1 MLPQQRLCVGQT
13 RERSHSRLAASVPD
27 QFSAADSALGYL
39 YQCRVALVFALRRS
53 GAGDD
58 FNVVLETLDD
68 VVFDKEGQPPDLL
81 QTKHHRARRANLA
94 DASPDLW
101 KSLRIWCEGLTAK
114 TIPAGASFYLVTTS
128 RATAGSAAERLRV
141 VDRDVASARERLHAT
156 AETSTNKANKCAY
169 EVFLALDGNE
179 QRDLLEKVFVIDSSP
194 TIAKLDDRLK
204 AEVRWA
210 AEKQHADAFVS
221 RLEGW
226 WFRRVIQQLRAP
238 AGTSVVL
245 GREVEAQIDDLRD
258 QFRRDALP
266 IDEDILAATV
276 DACSYQDHVFVQQVH
291 LCKIGAQ
298 RVLAA
303 VREYFRA
310 FEQRS
315 RWLREDLLLVG
326 ELDRYEQRLVEE
338 WDLVFARIKDDLG
351 PAPADDEKLRAAKDV
366 YRWVE
371 ESVFPIRANV
381 TEAFVTRGSL
391 QMLSDRLRVGWHP
404 EFLERLRH
412 LLEPEAAS

>member
-1 MLPQQRLCVGQT
+1 M
-13 RERSHSRLAASVPD
+13 RE

-39 YQCRVALVFALRRS
+39 YQCRVALVSVLQRIR
-53 GAGDD
+53 AGDD
-58 FNVVLETLDD
+58 FNVALETLDD
-68 VVFDKEGQPPDLL
+68 VVFDSEGYAPDLL
-81 QTKHHRARRANLA
+81 QTKHHRTRNANLT

-101 KSLRIWCEGLTAK
+101 KSLRIWCEGLAAK
-114 TIPAGASFYLVTTS
+114 AIPAGASFYLITTS
-128 RATAGSAAERLRV
+128 QAVDGSAAQRLRV
-141 VDRDVASARERLHAT
+141 VGRDVATARERLHAT
-156 AETSTNKANKCAY
+156 ARTSTNRKNKSAY
-169 EVFLALDGNE
+169 EAFLALDEGQ
-179 QRDLLEKVFVIDSSP
+179 QRALLEAVFVIDSSP
-194 TIAKLDDRLK
+194 TIEELDDRLR

-210 AEKQHADAFVS
+210 AEKQHMDALVS

-226 WFRRVIQQLRAP
+226 WFRRAIQQLRAT
-238 AGTSVVL
+238 AGSNVVL
-245 GREVEAQIDDLRD
+245 SREVEAQMDDLRE

-266 IDEDILAATV
+266 IDEDILVATV
-276 DACSYQDHVFVQQVH
+276 DASTYQDRTFVQQLR
-291 LCKIGAQ
+291 LCDIGAQ

-326 ELDRYEQRLVEE
+326 ELDRYEQRLIEE
-338 WDLVFARIKDDLG
+338 WGIVFARVKDDLG
-351 PAPADDEKLRAAKDV
+351 EETAEEAKLRAARDV

-381 TEAFVTRGSL
+381 TEPFVTRGSF
-391 QMLSDRLRVGWHP
+391 QMLSDRLQVGWHP
-404 EFLERLRH
+404 EFMNRLRH

>member
-1 MLPQQRLCVGQT
+1 MP
-13 RERSHSRLAASVPD
+13 E
-27 QFSAADSALGYL
+27 QFSAAASALGYL
-39 YQCRVALVFALRRS
+39 YQCRVALVSALRKIRD
-53 GAGDD
+53 GDD
-58 FNVVLETLDD
+58 FNVALETLDD
-68 VVFDKEGQPPDLL
+68 VVFDNEGQAPELL
-81 QTKHHRARRANLA
+81 QTKHHRTRSANLT

-101 KSLRIWCEGLTAK
+101 KSLRIWCEGLAAE
-114 TIPAGASFYLVTTS
+114 TIPAGAYFYLITTS
-128 RATAGSAAERLRV
+128 QAGDGSAAQRLRV
-141 VDRDVASARERLHAT
+141 VGRDVATARERLHAT
-156 AETSTNKANKCAY
+156 AGTSTNKANTSSYAA
-169 EVFLALDGNE
+169 FLALDEGQ
-179 QRDLLEKVFVIDSSP
+179 QRALLEAVFVIDSSP
-194 TIAKLDDRLK
+194 IIGELDDRLR

-210 AEKQHADAFVS
+210 AGKQHADAFVS

-226 WFRRVIQQLRAP
+226 WFRRTIQQLRAP
-238 AGTSVVL
+238 LGSNVVL
-245 GREVEAQIDDLRD
+245 SREVEAQMDDLRE

-276 DACSYQDHVFVQQVH
+276 DAITYQDRMFVQQLR
-291 LCKIGAQ
+291 LCDIGAQ

-326 ELDRYEQRLVEE
+326 ELDRYERRLIEE
-338 WDLVFARIKDDLG
+338 WEIVFTRIKDDLG
-351 PAPADDEKLRAAKDV
+351 EATAEDAKLRAARDV

-371 ESVFPIRANV
+371 ESVFSIRPNV
-381 TEAFVTRGSL
+381 TEPFVTRGSF

-404 EFLERLRH
+404 EFMNRLRD